1 METTQYP
8 DVLSA
13 RGKKMPNLRE
23 NVLNTSILNRSSST
37 DVVKKYHKMLLDVV
51 AMDNEEKTH
60 LFDG

>member
-1 METTQYP
+1 M
-8 DVLSA
+8 LSA
-13 RGKKMPNLRE
+13 RGKKMPNPRE